1 MTRRGFLSQILKAGV
16 AAAVLPAA
24 TTYAR
29 SKWIKP
35 SVTSNLWIPN
45 PAYETAEYEVFLTH
59 RYLYAESWEYTKLLG
74 VVKWEPNMGST
85 MRGI

>member
-1 MTRRGFLSQILKAGV
+1 MTRRGFLSQVLKAGV
-16 AAAVLPAA
+16 AAAILPAA

-45 PAYETAEYEVFLTH
+45 PAYETAEYEVVFLIGKDAYTQTVMGPPPLSKTH
-59 RYLYAESWEYTKLLG
+59 PSFFKRVT
-74 VVKWEPNMGST
+74 
-85 MRGI
+85 I